1 MTKTSIL
8 NIDYRDPKPDN
19 LFQIYVGMGCFWG
32 AERKFWCVDGV
43 YSTAVGY
50 AGGHSENPNYE
61 DVCSG
66 DTGHAEIVR
75 VVYDKSIN
83 NLEMI
88 LSVFWESH
96 DPTQYNRQGND
107 IGTQYRSIILTE
119 NVDELT
125 IINQTK
131 QKYQETLKAQS
142 KGIVKTEIGVLSK
155 FFLAEDYHQKYL
167 HKNPNG
173 YCGLKG
179 LNVKYF

>member
-8 NIDYRDPKPDN
+8 NIDYRKPIPNN
-19 LFQIYVGMGCFWG
+19 LSSIYLGMGCFWG
-32 AERKFWCVDGV
+32 AERKFWDVDGV
-43 YSTAVGY
+43 FSTAVGY

-75 VVYDKSIN
+75 VVYDQRIN
-83 NLEMI
+83 NLEVI

-107 IGTQYRSIILTE
+107 IGSQYRSIILTE
-119 NVDELT
+119 NENELP

-131 QKYQETLKAQS
+131 QKYQKNLTAQS
-142 KGIVKTEIGVLSK
+142 KGVLKTEIEILSN

-179 LNVKYF
+179 LNIKYF

>member
-8 NIDYRDPKPDN
+8 NIDYRKPIPNN
-19 LFQIYVGMGCFWG
+19 LSVIYLGMGCFWG
-32 AERKFWCVDGV
+32 AERKFWDVDGV
-43 YSTAVGY
+43 FSTAVGY

-61 DVCSG
+61 EVCSG

-75 VVYDKSIN
+75 VVYDQRIN
-83 NLEMI
+83 NLEVI

-107 IGTQYRSIILTE
+107 IGSQYRSIILTE
-119 NVDELT
+119 NENELPT
-125 IINQTK
+125 INQTK
-131 QKYQETLKAQS
+131 QKYQENLTAQS
-142 KGIVKTEIGVLSK
+142 KGVLKTEIEILSN

-179 LNVKYF
+179 LNIKYF

>member
-1 MTKTSIL
+1 MTNTSIF
-8 NIDYRDPKPDN
+8 NIDYRNPKPDN
-19 LFQIYVGMGCFWG
+19 LSQIYVGMGCFWG
-32 AERKFWCVDGV
+32 AERKFWTVDGV

-50 AGGHSENPNYE
+50 AGGHSEDPNY
-61 DVCSG
+61 DKVCSG

-75 VVYDKSIN
+75 VIYDQRIS

-96 DPTQYNRQGND
+96 DPTQSNRQGND

-119 NVDELT
+119 NRDELS

-131 QKYQETLKAQS
+131 NKYQQILNAQS
-142 KGIVKTEIGVLSK
+142 QGVLKTEIGVLSK

-179 LNVKYF
+179 LNIKYF

>member
-1 MTKTSIL
+1 MTKTSIF
-8 NIDYRDPKPDN
+8 NIDYREPKPDN

-32 AERKFWCVDGV
+32 AERKFWDLNGV

-50 AGGHSENPNYE
+50 AGGRSDNPNYE
-61 DVCSG
+61 EVCSG
-66 DTGHAEIVR
+66 ETGHAEVVR
-75 VVYDKSIN
+75 VVYDQTVI
-83 NLEMI
+83 NLEVI

-107 IGTQYRSIILTE
+107 IGSQYRSIILTE
-119 NVDELT
+119 NENELPT
-125 IINQTK
+125 INQTK
-131 QKYQETLKAQS
+131 QKYQENLRAQS
-142 KGIVKTEIGVLSK
+142 KGVLKTEIEILSN

-179 LNVKYF
+179 LNIKYF

>member
-8 NIDYRDPKPDN
+8 NIDYREPKPDN

-32 AERKFWCVDGV
+32 AERKFWSVDGV

-50 AGGHSENPNYE
+50 AGGNSENPNYE
-61 DVCSG
+61 EVCSG
-66 DTGHAEIVR
+66 DTGHAEVVR
-75 VVYDKSIN
+75 VVYDQSIS

-96 DPTQYNRQGND
+96 DPTQFNRQGND
-107 IGTQYRSIILTE
+107 IGTQYRSIILTD
-119 NVDELT
+119 NVDELP

-131 QKYQETLKAQS
+131 QKYQKILKAQS
-142 KGIVKTEIGVLSK
+142 KGVLKTEIVVLSK

-179 LNVKYF
+179 LNIKYF

>member
-1 MTKTSIL
+1 MKKCTL
-8 NIDYRDPKPDN
+8 A
-19 LFQIYVGMGCFWG
+19 LGCFWKPEENFKNKPG
-32 AERKFWCVDGV
+32 IIE
-43 YSTAVGY
+43 TEVGY
-50 AGGHSENPNYE
+50 AGGLSDKVTYE
-61 DVCSG
+61 EVCRG
-66 DTGHAEIVR
+66 DTGHAEVVR
-75 VVYDKSIN
+75 VVYDQNVSS
-83 NLEMI
+83 LEMI

-119 NVDELT
+119 NADELP

-131 QKYQETLKAQS
+131 QKYQERLKAQS
-142 KGIVKTEIGVLSK
+142 NGVLKTEIGVLSK

-179 LNVKYF
+179 LNIKYF

>member
-8 NIDYRDPKPDN
+8 NIDYREPKPDN

-32 AERKFWCVDGV
+32 AERKFWDLNGV

-50 AGGHSENPNYE
+50 AGGHSDNPNYE
-61 DVCSG
+61 EVCSG
-66 DTGHAEIVR
+66 ETGHAEVVR
-75 VVYDKSIN
+75 VVYDKTVI
-83 NLEMI
+83 NLEVI

-107 IGTQYRSIILTE
+107 IGSQYRSIILTE
-119 NVDELT
+119 NENELPT
-125 IINQTK
+125 INQTK
-131 QKYQETLKAQS
+131 QKYQENLRAQS
-142 KGIVKTEIGVLSK
+142 KGVLKTEIEILSN

-179 LNVKYF
+179 LNIKYF

>member
-1 MTKTSIL
+1 
-8 NIDYRDPKPDN
+8 
-19 LFQIYVGMGCFWG
+19 MGCFWG
-32 AERKFWCVDGV
+32 AERKFWDVDGV
-43 YSTAVGY
+43 FSTAVGY
-50 AGGHSENPNYE
+50 AGGHLENPNYE

-75 VVYDKSIN
+75 VVYDQRIN
-83 NLEMI
+83 NLEVI

-107 IGTQYRSIILTE
+107 IGSQYRSIILTKNE
-119 NVDELT
+119 DELL

-131 QKYQETLKAQS
+131 QKYQKNLTAQS
-142 KGIVKTEIGVLSK
+142 QGVLKTEIKILSN

-179 LNVKYF
+179 LNIKYF

>member
-1 MTKTSIL
+1 MTKISIL
-8 NIDYRDPKPDN
+8 NIDYRKPIPKN
-19 LFQIYVGMGCFWG
+19 LSVIYLGMGCFWG
-32 AERKFWCVDGV
+32 AERKFWDVDGV
-43 YSTAVGY
+43 FSTAVGY
-50 AGGHSENPNYE
+50 AGGYSENPNYE

-75 VVYDKSIN
+75 VVYDQRIN
-83 NLEMI
+83 NLEVI

-107 IGTQYRSIILTE
+107 IGSQYRSIILTE
-119 NVDELT
+119 NENELP

-131 QKYQETLKAQS
+131 QKYQKNLTAQS
-142 KGIVKTEIGVLSK
+142 KGVLKTEIKILSN

-179 LNVKYF
+179 LNIKYF

>member
-8 NIDYRDPKPDN
+8 NIDYREAKPDN

-32 AERKFWCVDGV
+32 AERKFWSVDGV

-50 AGGHSENPNYE
+50 AGGKTENPNYE
-61 DVCSG
+61 EVCSG
-66 DTGHAEIVR
+66 DTGHAEVVR
-75 VVYDKSIN
+75 VVYDQNVSS
-83 NLEMI
+83 LEMI

-119 NVDELT
+119 NTDELP

-142 KGIVKTEIGVLSK
+142 NKVL
-155 FFLAEDYHQKYL
+155 
-167 HKNPNG
+167 
-173 YCGLKG
+173 
-179 LNVKYF
+179 

>member
-1 MTKTSIL
+1 MTKTSIF
-8 NIDYRDPKPDN
+8 NIDYREPKPDN

-32 AERKFWCVDGV
+32 AERKFWSVDGV

-50 AGGHSENPNYE
+50 AGGNSENPNYE
-61 DVCSG
+61 EVCSG
-66 DTGHAEIVR
+66 DTGHAEVVR
-75 VVYDKSIN
+75 VVYDQNIS

-96 DPTQYNRQGND
+96 DPTQFNRQGND
-107 IGTQYRSIILTE
+107 IGTQYRSIILTD
-119 NVDELT
+119 NIDELP

-142 KGIVKTEIGVLSK
+142 KGVLKTEIGVLSK

-179 LNVKYF
+179 LNIKYF

>member
-1 MTKTSIL
+1 MKNTSIL
-8 NIDYRDPKPDN
+8 NLDYKKPKPKN
-19 LFQIYVGMGCFWG
+19 YSQIYLGMGCFWG
-32 AERKFWCVDGV
+32 AERKFWSVDGV

-61 DVCSG
+61 EICSG
-66 DTGHAEIVR
+66 DTGHAEVVR
-75 VVYDKSIN
+75 VVYDQTIN
-83 NLEMI
+83 NLEVI

-107 IGTQYRSIILTE
+107 IGSQYRSIILTE
-119 NVDELT
+119 NSGELET
-125 IINQTK
+125 IRQSK
-131 QKYQETLKAQS
+131 QKYQENIELHT
-142 KGIVKTEIGVLSK
+142 KGVLKTEIEILSK

-179 LNVKYF
+179 LNIKYF